1 MLQKKFKKIDL
12 GKKIFIASDT
22 EFIKK
27 IQKFKKKTSPTHSFK
42 KNPVA
47 QILFTSGS
55 TGRPKGV
62 VLTQKSILHNIQGI
76 KQRLGIIEKNP
87 RFLAVTPLFHNNG
100 QFIPTLLPLIL
111 GGTTTP
117 IQSETSIINFLARGI
132 KK

>member
-27 IQKFKKKTSPTHSFK
+27 IQNLKKTSPTHSFK

-87 RFLAVTPLFHNNG
+87 RFLVTPLFITMVNLFQLCYH
-100 QFIPTLLPLIL
+100 
-111 GGTTTP
+111 
-117 IQSETSIINFLARGI
+117 
-132 KK
+132 